1 MAPTLPTRLA
11 HLALLATLACH
22 LVAAQ
27 VFTCSGGSLYVVA
40 HPDDDLLFQS
50 PDLLTDMQSSLC
62 VTTVFLTSGDSGV
75 GAAYARSREGGNE
88 AATAQ
93 MAGVANTW
101 TEFNATFGGQPVVVH
116 TLIGAPQVQK
126 VW

>member
-1 MAPTLPTRLA
+1 MAPSSTPRFAFLF
-11 HLALLATLACH
+11 LLASLAAQ
-22 LVAAQ
+22 LVSAQ
-27 VFTCSGGSLYVVA
+27 VFTCSGGSVYVVA

-50 PDLLTDMQSSLC
+50 PDILTDVQSNLC

-75 GAAYARSREGGNE
+75 GAGYARSREAGNE

-93 MAGVANTW
+93 MAGVADSW

-116 TLIGAPQVQK
+116 TLIGAPHIQK